1 MTTSWST
8 KIASST
14 INRKVHLC
22 QFQEGDMVLK
32 ENMKVQ
38 VDQEKKDKFKL
49 TWLGPYVVTTSF
61 GSGAYQLCT
70 LEGEVL
76 DDPTNIIQLKKFYA

>member
-1 MTTSWST
+1 
-8 KIASST
+8 
-14 INRKVHLC
+14 
-22 QFQEGDMVLK
+22 MVLK

-61 GSGAYQLCT
+61 GSGAYQLST
-70 LEGEVL
+70 LEGDVL
-76 DDPTNIIQLKKFYA
+76 NDPTNIIHLKKFYAWKQKFQSKIGKEKPSIQ